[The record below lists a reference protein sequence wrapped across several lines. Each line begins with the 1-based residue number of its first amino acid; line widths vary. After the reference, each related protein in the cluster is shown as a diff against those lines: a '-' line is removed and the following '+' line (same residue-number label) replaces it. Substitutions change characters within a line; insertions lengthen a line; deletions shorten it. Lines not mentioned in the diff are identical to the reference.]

1 VLADNINGARKQDM
15 SEMERATILKEIVK
29 CNAGFKSLAYWN
41 DSVFDIWI
49 PDEVEDWKPIQ

>member
-1 VLADNINGARKQDM
+1 M
-15 SEMERATILKEIVK
+15 SEMERATILKEMVK